1 MSICPSNSIT
11 GMEFDRLSIIAP
23 LLVIEMIATDT
34 VICNGRERHKSRE
47 RRESKIYTI
56 MEDREVRQ
64 KNLIQSLNTGSGGGR
79 VQDVGHPS
87 TERLY
92 TRQLLELEQQRRL
105 INRQTI
111 NADISLSGIEDID
124 PILRMV
130 AQVRASYLK
139 ALFDLA
145 RENDGL
151 PTPVQIET
159 LRDLRESYDELVN
172 ASNALETALERGYID
187 LESVESDQ

>member
-1 MSICPSNSIT
+1 MSISPSNSIT

-23 LLVIEMIATDT
+23 LLVIERIAADT
-34 VICNGRERHKSRE
+34 VICNGRESGE
-47 RRESKIYTI
+47 CLESKICTI

-64 KNLIQSLNTGSGGGR
+64 KNLIQSLNTGSGAGR

-145 RENDGL
+145 RESDGL

>member
-1 MSICPSNSIT
+1 
-11 GMEFDRLSIIAP
+11 MEFDRLSIITPA
-23 LLVIEMIATDT
+23 LVIERIAADT
-34 VICNGRERHKSRE
+34 VSCN
-47 RRESKIYTI
+47 RREGKLCTI

-64 KNLIQSLNTGSGGGR
+64 KNLIQSLNTGSGGDR

-87 TERLY
+87 AERLY

-111 NADISLSGIEDID
+111 NADISLSGVEDID

-130 AQVRASYLK
+130 AKVRASYLK

-145 RENDGL
+145 REHDSL
-151 PTPVQIET
+151 PTPTQIEA

-187 LESVESDQ
+187 LESVESG

>member
-1 MSICPSNSIT
+1 
-11 GMEFDRLSIIAP
+11 MEFDRLSIIAP

-64 KNLIQSLNTGSGGGR
+64 KNLIQSLNTGSGAGR

-111 NADISLSGIEDID
+111 NADISLSGVEDID

-145 RENDGL
+145 RKAMVCRHRYKSKRYETCGNHTMSWS
-151 PTPVQIET
+151 TPAMLWKLHWNVVISIWSQWNLI
-159 LRDLRESYDELVN
+159 N
-172 ASNALETALERGYID
+172 K
-187 LESVESDQ
+187 

>member
-1 MSICPSNSIT
+1 M
-11 GMEFDRLSIIAP
+11 
-23 LLVIEMIATDT
+23 IERVAANT
-34 VICNGRERHKSRE
+34 VNCNGRERHKSRE
-47 RRESKIYTI
+47 RRVSKIYTI

-111 NADISLSGIEDID
+111 NADISLSGVEDID

-145 RENDGL
+145 RESDGL